1 MKIAESEI
9 PEELNGQ
16 PQIVIGTKGDR
27 DRFVDW
33 AKVSIGVNSKVHLI
47 GIDLSKMVTKSTASI
62 IFDYIIYLIHL
73 NGLKSSHY
81 LIC

>member
-47 GIDLSKMVTKSTASI
+47 GIDLSKMVSTQFTASI
-62 IFDYIIYLIHL
+62 TFIISFI
-73 NGLKSSHY
+73 
-81 LIC
+81 